1 VEILSGLA
9 HGFGVA
15 LEPTNLLWCFVGVF
29 LGTVVGVLPGL
40 GPPATVAMLLPLT
53 FHMNPAG
60 AIIMLAGIYYGAKYG
75 GSTTSILM
83 NVPGESASVITCLDG
98 YQMARKGRAGP
109 ALGIAAI
116 SSFIAGTVGVVGL
129 MLVAPPVAKFALSFS
144 SPEYFGL
151 MSLGLALVV
160 LLAGRSLVKA
170 LLAALLGLWIATIGT
185 DLFSA
190 TSRFSFGRV
199 ELLSGVDFIVVAIGV
214 FALGEV
220 FANMEKEEEAE
231 LLPVPKGLKNLLPT
245 MQDLKDCRFAF
256 VNGSVVGF
264 LVGALPGGGSTI
276 ASFLSYGLEKAVSRR
291 RDQFGTGVIEGVA
304 APEGA
309 NNSETGGALVPL
321 LTLGIPGSG
330 TTAIL
335 LAALVLWGFKPGP
348 LFIPENPALFWGLVA
363 SMYIGNVMLL
373 VLNLPLVPVFAQV
386 LRMPTYVLFPLILG
400 VSLVG
405 VYSVSGS
412 MFDLLLLCL
421 FGLLGYLMRKLDFPA
436 APLILGL
443 ALGAGMERALRQSLM
458 MSGGE
463 LSILV
468 SRPIS
473 AVMLSLAVVVLLVPL
488 VGKVNAWRVQAIEQE
503 QT

>member
-1 VEILSGLA
+1 MEILSGLA

-15 LEPTNLLWCFVGVF
+15 LEPANLLWCFVGVF

-40 GPPATVAMLLPLT
+40 GPPATIAMLLPLT
-53 FHMNPAG
+53 FSMNPAS

-83 NVPGESASVITCLDG
+83 NVPGESASVVTCIDG

-116 SSFIAGTVGVVGL
+116 ASFVAGTVGVVGL
-129 MLVAPPVAKFALSFS
+129 MLVAPPLAKFALSFS
-144 SPEYFGL
+144 SPEYFAL

-160 LLAGRSLVKA
+160 LLAGRSILKA
-170 LLAALLGLWIATIGT
+170 LLAALVGLWIASIGT
-185 DLFSA
+185 DPFST
-190 TSRFSFGRV
+190 TSRFTFGRL
-199 ELLSGVDFIVVAIGV
+199 ELLSGIDFVVVAIGV

-220 FANMEKEEEAE
+220 LANMETREEGT
-231 LLPVPKGLKNLLPT
+231 LLETPRGLRNLLPT
-245 MQDLKDCRFAF
+245 WQDMKDCRFAF
-256 VNGSVVGF
+256 ANGSVVGF
-264 LVGALPGGGSTI
+264 LVGTLPGGGSTI

-291 RDQFGTGVIEGVA
+291 KEQFGTGVIEGVA

-348 LFIPENPALFWGLVA
+348 LFIPEHPDLFWGLVA

-373 VLNLPLVPVFAQV
+373 VLNLPLVPLFAQV
-386 LRMPTYVLFPLILG
+386 LRLPVYVLYPLILG

-405 VYSVSGS
+405 VYSASGS
-412 MFDLLLLCL
+412 MFDLGLLLL
-421 FGLLGYLMRKLDFPA
+421 FGLLGYTMRRLDYPA

-458 MSGGE
+458 MSQGK

-473 AVMLSLAVVVLLVPL
+473 AVMLALAVLVLLVPL
-488 VGKVNAWRVQAIEQE
+488 VGKVNALRVKAIEQE
-503 QT
+503 Q